1 MKNSFSSLSD
11 LAQAFGKEAPESTE
25 PSGDDLVYSTES
37 GRIKQE
43 KTTQIEESDGTAR
56 VRRETKGRKGKGVL
70 VVSDLGLDK
79 AGLKKL
85 ASALKKACGTGGSVV
100 EQTIEVQGDNREA
113 VKQVL
118 AKNGFKVKFT
128 GG

>member
-11 LAQAFGKEAPESTE
+11 LAQAFGKEAPDASST
-25 PSGDDLVYSTES
+25 SGDDLVYSTES

-43 KTTQIEESDGTAR
+43 KATQIEESDGTAR

-70 VVSDLGLDK
+70 VISGLGLDK
-79 AGLKKL
+79 TGLKKL

-100 EQTIEVQGDNREA
+100 EQTIEVQGDNRDA

-118 AKNGFKVKFT
+118 EKNGFKVKFI